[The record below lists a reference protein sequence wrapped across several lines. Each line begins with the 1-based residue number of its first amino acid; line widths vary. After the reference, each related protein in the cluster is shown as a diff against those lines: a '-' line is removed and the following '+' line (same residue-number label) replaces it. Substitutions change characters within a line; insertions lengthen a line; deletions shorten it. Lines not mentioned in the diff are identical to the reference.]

1 METWDLLI
9 PLLVDLYC
17 SYNRGLRNAPH
28 TFPRRGQ
35 EGAGQVAQSS
45 GAGALQGDRWGDDKG
60 PVILILATGFEFC
73 LLEAT
78 LKSSSLFSRINSLLV
93 LSFPVEEGLFGC

>member
-1 METWDLLI
+1 M
-9 PLLVDLYC
+9 PPP
-17 SYNRGLRNAPH
+17 RGWARGGLH

-73 LLEAT
+73 LHEAT

-93 LSFPVEEGLFGC
+93 LSFPVAEGLFGC